1 MPPLKSQVIATSDR
15 RGPSA
20 HGVDGST
27 FVLLLWLIAAA
38 TVLPGAVDLPFLR
51 NAVPTAS
58 QLDSLVGRATFA
70 ALGLVAAFTIL
81 ARIAGPRPA
90 PVFGALAWMWGV
102 LLLVSWIVGDSYVDL
117 VRSFVLLLVAIAL
130 SLCRIELPR
139 LLWHAKAILRVYLV
153 LCLAPLLVAPAYAWF
168 PATKRQW
175 LDLPQFVGIALH
187 PNALAPMAAL
197 AFLLELASGGR
208 RYLRWTFGA
217 LALVV
222 LVLTQSRSG
231 WAAGVLV
238 LLIVALVPRGR
249 IGPHRTLLMLQCVI
263 GMALV
268 VFLVVSEH
276 ESEDIT
282 NGRLGLWNAIIDR
295 AGQWWLFGN
304 GNDAFGT
311 TNKSAN
317 GFADWVGSAHNQFL
331 DSVYTGGILAL
342 APLVVLVFVCAA
354 RASRPGP
361 QRRIAVAA
369 FAVLFIDIMV
379 ESPLRPAIFSGL
391 LPLSV
396 IVLAIVTAHGGR
408 QSGDVVT
415 GKPTRVAG
423 SGPVKR
429 LQPEF
434 EAESGEDPA
443 VSVHQRCAPLL
454 RDRCNHQSRS
464 WGG

>member
-1 MPPLKSQVIATSDR
+1 MSTESIAFAAGRMSPLKSHTIATSDR
-15 RGPSA
+15 LGPSV

-90 PVFGALAWMWGV
+90 PVFAALAWMWGV
-102 LLLVSWIVGDSYVDL
+102 LLLVSLIMGDSDVDL
-117 VRSFVLLLVAIAL
+117 VRSFVLLLVPIAL

-139 LLWHAKAILRVYLV
+139 LLWHAKVILRVYLV
-153 LCLAPLLVAPAYAWF
+153 LCLAPLLVTPAYAWF
-168 PATKRQW
+168 PSTKRQW
-175 LDLPQFVGIALH
+175 LEVPQFVGVALH
-187 PNALAPMAAL
+187 PNSLAPMAAL

-231 WAAGVLV
+231 WAAGVLG

-249 IGPHRTLLMLQCVI
+249 IGPHRTLLLLQCVI
-263 GMALV
+263 GVALV
-268 VFLVVSEH
+268 VYFVVSEH

-295 AGQWWLFGN
+295 AGQWWLVGN
-304 GNDAFGT
+304 GNDAFGA
-311 TNKSAN
+311 TNRSAN

-331 DSVYTGGILAL
+331 DSVFTGGILAL
-342 APLVVLVFVCAA
+342 APLVVLVVVCAA
-354 RASRPGP
+354 WALRPGP

-369 FAVLFIDIMV
+369 FAVLFIVMMF
-379 ESPLRPAIFSGL
+379 ESPLRPSIATGF
-391 LPLSV
+391 LPMSV
-396 IVLAIVTAHGGR
+396 IVLAFVSAHGGR
-408 QSGDVVT
+408 QSEVFVT
-415 GKPTRVAG
+415 DKPTRVAG
-423 SGPVKR
+423 SV
-429 LQPEF
+429 L
-434 EAESGEDPA
+434 
-443 VSVHQRCAPLL
+443 
-454 RDRCNHQSRS
+454 
-464 WGG
+464 

>member
-1 MPPLKSQVIATSDR
+1 MERNPDRVPSARLGAKPSTVGRMSPLKSHTIATSDR
-15 RGPSA
+15 RAGPSA
-20 HGVDGST
+20 PGVDDST
-27 FVLLLWLIAAA
+27 FVLLLWLLAAA
-38 TVLPGAVDLPFLR
+38 AVLPGALDLPFLR
-51 NAVPTAS
+51 GEVLTAS
-58 QLDSLVGRATFA
+58 RLDSLVGRATFA

-81 ARIAGPRPA
+81 TRIAGPRLA
-90 PVFGALAWMWGV
+90 PVFGALAWMWAV
-102 LLLVSWIVGDSYVDL
+102 LLLVSLIVGDSDVDL

-139 LLWHAKAILRVYLV
+139 LLWHAKVILRVYLV
-153 LCLAPLLVAPAYAWF
+153 LCIATLLVAPAYAWF
-168 PATKRQW
+168 PSTGRQW
-175 LDLPQFVGIALH
+175 LGLPQFVGVAPH
-187 PNALAPMAAL
+187 PNALGPMAAL

-222 LVLTQSRSG
+222 LAVTQSRAG

-238 LLIVALVPRGR
+238 LLIVALIPRGR
-249 IGPHRTLLMLQCVI
+249 IGPHRTLLMLECVI
-263 GMALV
+263 GVALA
-268 VFLVVSEH
+268 VFLVVSEPD
-276 ESEDIT
+276 SEDIT
-282 NGRLGLWNAIIDR
+282 NGRLRLWKAIIDG

-304 GNDAFGT
+304 GNGAFSP
-311 TNKSAN
+311 TNKSPN
-317 GFADWVGSAHNQFL
+317 GFAGWAHGHNQFL
-331 DSVYTGGILAL
+331 DSFYTGGILAL

-423 SGPVKR
+423 S
-429 LQPEF
+429 
-434 EAESGEDPA
+434 
-443 VSVHQRCAPLL
+443 APLSGCSLSLKPRVVRIL
-454 RDRCNHQSRS
+454 R
-464 WGG
+464 